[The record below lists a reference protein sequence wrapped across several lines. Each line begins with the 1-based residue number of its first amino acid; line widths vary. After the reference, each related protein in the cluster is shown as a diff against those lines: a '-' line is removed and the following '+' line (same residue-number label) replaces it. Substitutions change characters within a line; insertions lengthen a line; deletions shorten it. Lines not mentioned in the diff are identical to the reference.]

1 MMNLKWMQSSVH
13 IRAYSVQVL
22 ACELVVRLTDAVRGD
37 CLSPVTAY
45 VLYSFLEGFN

>member
-22 ACELVVRLTDAVRGD
+22 TRTHVRTGLTDAVRGD
-37 CLSPVTAY
+37 CLSVTVY